1 MHTSSQL
8 FKRWIELST
17 GQNLHP
23 VDNAID
29 FPNTCPL
36 DSDLAGGYRYPTLEI
51 LWPGVV
57 FYSRLNHQAPVVQK
71 VDSAIHGIN
80 LYPPDSD
87 LSGG

>member
-36 DSDLAGGYRYPTLEI
+36 DSDLAGGYRYPTVEI

-57 FYSRLNHQAPVVQK
+57 FYPRFK
-71 VDSAIHGIN
+71 
-80 LYPPDSD
+80 PPGPSC
-87 LSGG
+87 SKGG